1 MLGRSP
7 LQLGLIAV
15 AIMLATFFI
24 SFFLGLGFSRA
35 ILLLI
40 AAAGFLTI
48 VLVMILGSQHG
59 ESPVSAS
66 DSHAV
71 SVWNERAKR
80 RQAQAASEENS
91 AETASH
97 E

>member
-7 LQLGLIAV
+7 LQLGLIAL

-24 SFFLGLGFSRA
+24 SFFLGWGFSVA
-35 ILLLI
+35 VLLLI

-48 VLVMILGSQHG
+48 VAVMILGSQHG
-59 ESPVSAS
+59 ESPMSAS

-71 SVWNERAKR
+71 SVWNERVAKR
-80 RQAQAASEENS
+80 RQAAAP
-91 AETASH
+91 AEDTSTEAK